1 MFTRPL
7 AYSGWLLLLCLLPAL
22 VSPHPATAQPEPDAR
37 GSRNVEM
44 VSHLPLETTPPGGG
58 DIEIEQ
64 DPARPYVYIAHRALP
79 AGFDII
85 SVADPAAPVRLHTW
99 TLNAAVPHTGQG
111 ATDLKYFKLGAETYV
126 VQAFQYDD
134 GSADADLGA
143 IIFDVTGLPEVA
155 EIREV
160 ARIQGPD
167 AQGGFLNL
175 FAYKHSS
182 GRTLLFATGGQDALI
197 YDLEKVLGGD
207 SEDALLGRIA
217 TPEQLQ
223 RGQTGYHDFFVAFHA
238 DTQQDR
244 FYGAGAGGYHLFDL
258 TNPTAPEHLT
268 SISSAAVHRGHTI
281 APTPDG
287 RYMVTAAEYRTSPIR
302 IFDMQ
307 PVFDGDVSVIRTA
320 IGAWTANWE
329 GFSQQMELRWPY
341 LFVGSLEDGLHIVNM
356 RDPEGPYTTGYY
368 KTWEGPTPGLND
380 PLHGAWGVDVRNT
393 DGLIVVSDL
402 DTGLWVFRLE
412 AFEGWHGR
420 GWGVPDISSV
430 QDWEHGPVG
439 K

>member
-7 AYSGWLLLLCLLPAL
+7 AYSGWFVLFFLLPAF
-22 VSPHPATAQPEPDAR
+22 VSIQPATAQPESAAP
-37 GSRNVEM
+37 GSRNVEL
-44 VSHLPLETTPPGGG
+44 VSHLSLDATSPGGG
-58 DIEIEQ
+58 DIEMEQ
-64 DPARPYVYIAHRALP
+64 DPERPYVYIAHRSLP

-85 SVADPAAPVRLHTW
+85 SLADPAMPTKLHTW
-99 TLNAAVPHTGQG
+99 TLDAAVPHAGQG
-111 ATDLKYFKLGAETYV
+111 ATDLKYFKLGTGTYV
-126 VQAFQYDD
+126 IQAFQFDD
-134 GSADADLGA
+134 TDLGA
-143 IIFDVTGLPEVA
+143 IIFDVTALPDVS

-160 ARIQGPD
+160 ARIQGPN
-167 AQGGFLNL
+167 ARGGFLSL

-182 GRTLLFATGGQDALI
+182 GRTLLLATGGQDALI

-207 SEDALLGRIA
+207 SEAALLGRIA

-223 RGQTGYHDFFVAFHA
+223 RGQTGYHDFFVAFHP

-244 FYGAGAGGYHLFDL
+244 FYGAGAGGYHLFDI
-258 TNPTAPEHLT
+258 TNPAAPEHLT

-281 APTPDG
+281 VPTPDG

-307 PVFDGDVSVIRTA
+307 PAFDGDFPVIRTA

-356 RDPEGPYTTGYY
+356 RDPEEPYTTGYY
-368 KTWEGPTPGLND
+368 DTWEGPTPGLNE

-402 DTGLWVFRLE
+402 DSGLWVFRLE
-412 AFEGWHGR
+412 AFEGWDGR
-420 GWGVPDISSV
+420 GWGLPDISSV
-430 QDWEHGPVG
+430 QDWANGPVG